1 LIKDFINTLY
11 PNFCAG
17 CDNILSISEKGIC
30 SSCWIEIKKFDNRNN
45 TFFFGRRRVEMEFY
59 AFEFVKNQLFQK
71 IIHQIKYKG
80 NKVAARV
87 LGIELGK
94 VVQSKSI
101 EIDIIIPV
109 PISNKKRSYRGFN
122 QCDYIAGGV
131 QQIIKK
137 PVVSD
142 FLLRAD
148 IMNSQINS
156 NRYRRWE
163 KVENQ
168 FIINRDSLGFVHV
181 LLVDD
186 IVTSGATIHGC
197 IKKLTNE
204 NLLVSVAA
212 LAKTQ

>member
-1 LIKDFINTLY
+1 MIKDFINTIY
-11 PNFCAG
+11 PDFCAG
-17 CDNILSISEKGIC
+17 CNNILSISEKGIC
-30 SSCWIEIKKFDNRNN
+30 SSCWIELKKFDNSNN
-45 TFFFGRRRVEMEFY
+45 TFFFGRRKVEMEFY

-71 IIHQIKYKG
+71 IIHKIKYKG
-80 NKVAARV
+80 NKAAARV

-101 EIDIIIPV
+101 EIDVIIPV

-122 QCDYIAGGV
+122 QCDYISDGV

-148 IMNSQINS
+148 ILNSQINS

-168 FIINRDSLGFVHV
+168 FIIKGDSLGLVHV

-197 IKKLTNE
+197 VKTLTNE
-204 NLLVSVAA
+204 NLKVSVAA
-212 LAKTQ
+212 LAKAQ